1 MRYKEIIAENSG
13 IDFDMQFDDDTGSFA
28 ELTARAQGRVL
39 GSVKFF
45 VDGDTL
51 IADQLEVDE
60 RYRGQG
66 IAAAMYDYAKSQG
79 YTVEKSDD
87 LTPDGE
93 HFWNKNR
100 GEQAVWEGVNDPH
113 TFKCIF
119 LFGPMG
125 AGKSTVARPLL
136 SHTGLRSVN
145 LDNFNEMFIK
155 KGQVP
160 TGHLA
165 PDQLEKS
172 WQLSQTQQQN
182 FIDGRL
188 GVIIDG
194 SGRNPNTAI
203 DVFAKL
209 QPLGYEFMMIF
220 VNVSEATSIARQ
232 QSRAAKQQQQWG
244 VGRQVD
250 PTLAKNT
257 YTQVQK
263 NLGRYSAYFGP
274 DRFVYVDNENTPDLT
289 QATKKVDAFLRAPV
303 TQPQALAWIQA
314 QKGGQQ
320 VAQQQQKL
328 ATAQGRQQQA
338 LKQYNPLNPK
348 FAKQGM
354 AEDAEPVDREFHL
367 VKKLGRLGERIV
379 QNPKLW
385 DKYSEAID
393 NDNIDWIIGLIQEV
407 VGATRDEVM
416 HLSELFGE
424 IGGGLGRIVD
434 FAWAV
439 KEGKWEQDFMN
450 PYRQYRSQGVAE
462 AFDQPYKT
470 KSEKSYYGDID
481 MLAKLPDGSNLSIM
495 FNQEYDGEGE
505 EVTQVEF
512 YRNNSQ
518 EVTGE
523 GDAQRVFATVLDA
536 IQKYI
541 KKYKPQT
548 LIFSASKEIDMDAD
562 YVEKFNPESRA
573 KLYDRLVQRY
583 AGAWGYQSQHNDEG
597 NVVRYKLTRIVAEG
611 SLGNV
616 LPWPEVVNKV
626 NSAMKAMG
634 WKGQRRD
641 DGSFMFSTR
650 GAETD
655 DQYYTVIIDNEG
667 DSMFTYALGTVED
680 GSPDIGEQD
689 TLPTTEASVSELMNA
704 IRDGFGLN
712 ENFHDGR
719 NPQDKGDSKR
729 HGVPTKASISTLRK
743 VAKQGGRKGQ
753 LAHWMANMKSGRA
766 KAKRK

>member
-1 MRYKEIIAENSG
+1 MGDRKMRYKEIIAENSG

-28 ELTARAQGRVL
+28 KLTARAQGRVL

-93 HFWNKNR
+93 HFWHKNR

-113 TFKCIF
+113 IFKCIF

-125 AGKSTVARPLL
+125 AGKSTVAGPLL

-172 WQLSQTQQQN
+172 WQLSQTQQNN
-182 FIDGRL
+182 FADARL

-194 SGRNPNTAI
+194 SGRSTETAI
-203 DVFAKL
+203 GVLGKL
-209 QPLGYEFMMIF
+209 APLGYEFMMIF

-257 YTQVQK
+257 YDQVQK
-263 NLGRYSAYFGP
+263 NLGKYSAFFGP

-303 TQPQALAWIQA
+303 TRPEALAWIQT

-385 DKYSEAID
+385 NKYSEAID

-450 PYRQYRSQGVAE
+450 PYRQYRSQG
-462 AFDQPYKT
+462 
-470 KSEKSYYGDID
+470 
-481 MLAKLPDGSNLSIM
+481 M
-495 FNQEYDGEGE
+495 
-505 EVTQVEF
+505 
-512 YRNNSQ
+512 
-518 EVTGE
+518 
-523 GDAQRVFATVLDA
+523 
-536 IQKYI
+536 
-541 KKYKPQT
+541 
-548 LIFSASKEIDMDAD
+548 
-562 YVEKFNPESRA
+562 
-573 KLYDRLVQRY
+573 
-583 AGAWGYQSQHNDEG
+583 
-597 NVVRYKLTRIVAEG
+597 AEG

-655 DQYYTVIIDNEG
+655 DQYYIVIIDNEG